1 MRTECIKGSEGSAE
15 SLVGIQIISEIC
27 ILAPGYII
35 QPSTQSQTSRSRG
48 VLQVSWI
55 QDTLSNLVLDQ
66 QILIQRSSAGQLDP
80 GYNIQPSLDQQI
92 QRSSAGQLDPVY
104 IIQPSFRL
112 VDLEEFCR
120 LVGSRIHYPTQLG
133 LVDLEEFC
141 RLVGSSIYYP
151 TQFQTSRSRGVLQV
165 SWIQDTIS

>member
-92 QRSSAGQLDPVY
+92 QRSSVGQLDPVYIIQPSLDQQIQRSTVGQLDPVY

-112 VDLEEFCR
+112 VDLEE
-120 LVGSRIHYPTQLG
+120 Y
-133 LVDLEEFC
+133 C
-141 RLVGSSIYYP
+141 RLVGSSVYYP
-151 TQFQTSRSRGVLQV
+151 TQFQTSRFRGVLQV
-165 SWIQDTIS
+165 SWIQDTTS